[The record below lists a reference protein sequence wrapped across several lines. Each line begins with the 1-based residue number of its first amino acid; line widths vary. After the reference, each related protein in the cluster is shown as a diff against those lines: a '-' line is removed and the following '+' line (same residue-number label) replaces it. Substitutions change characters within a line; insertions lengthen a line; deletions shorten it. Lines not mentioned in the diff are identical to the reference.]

1 MGRPNRRAIGP
12 LLTAVLAAA
21 PALSDEIHLVGG
33 GRVSGRVVERT
44 ATRVAIETGPG
55 RVTLPLSR
63 VERIVEGRSAL
74 ETFAER
80 AAELEAGDVAGW
92 AELARWAEERN
103 LLTQARLAWQRV
115 LATDPGH
122 PEANSAL
129 GRVQLDGTWMSADD
143 AYRSRGYVPYAGRW
157 LTPAEHEAAVRE
169 READEAAALGQREAD
184 LRVREAEA
192 RVREAEARAR
202 EAEAAAEESTATG
215 MALVGSCRHT
225 FRTTLRELCSP
236 SVLGDTD
243 PSRDRRRSGLRHP
256 LQRPFPQRGCR
267 PSPPSV
273 ARARCSRR
281 SSSRPRSVDFR
292 LIFAYARFEGRLCT

>member
-1 MGRPNRRAIGP
+1 MGLPKRRAIGP

-92 AELARWAEERN
+92 AELARWAEERD

-202 EAEAAAEESTATG
+202 EAEAAAEESTAG
-215 MALVGSCRHT
+215 IPIGYGYGYGYGYGFGGVVPPYLPHHPAR
-225 FRTTLRELCSP
+225 
-236 SVLGDTD
+236 
-243 PSRDRRRSGLRHP
+243 GLRPVGPWRHRSHP
-256 LQRPFPQRGCR
+256 GSPKVRPPAPAPTPIPATRLQTQP
-267 PSPPSV
+267 
-273 ARARCSRR
+273 AERR
-281 SSSRPRSVDFR
+281 QGAMLPAQLVS
-292 LIFAYARFEGRLCT
+292 T

>member
-1 MGRPNRRAIGP
+1 MGLLSRRAIGP

-21 PALSDEIHLVGG
+21 PLLSDEIYLVGG

-55 RVTLPLSR
+55 RVTLPMFR

-74 ETFAER
+74 EVFTER
-80 AAELEAGDVAGW
+80 AADLEAGDVAGW
-92 AELARWAEERN
+92 AELAHWAEERD

-122 PEANSAL
+122 PEANAGL
-129 GRVQLDGTWMSADD
+129 GRVPVGGEWMSAED
-143 AYRSRGYVPYAGRW
+143 AYRARGYVSYEGRW

-169 READEAAALGQREAD
+169 READEAAARGQREAD

-202 EAEAAAEESTATG
+202 DAEYAAEQTTAG
-215 MALVGSCRHT
+215 IPIGYGYGFGFGFGGVMPPYFPA
-225 FRTTLRELCSP
+225 
-236 SVLGDTD
+236 
-243 PSRDRRRSGLRHP
+243 RHP
-256 LQRPFPQRGCR
+256 PRAARGPWRPGSHPESPNVRPAPAPKPTPVARPTTRPSEPPQRRQAGLLLPR
-267 PSPPSV
+267 PTTSK
-273 ARARCSRR
+273 R
-281 SSSRPRSVDFR
+281 
-292 LIFAYARFEGRLCT
+292 